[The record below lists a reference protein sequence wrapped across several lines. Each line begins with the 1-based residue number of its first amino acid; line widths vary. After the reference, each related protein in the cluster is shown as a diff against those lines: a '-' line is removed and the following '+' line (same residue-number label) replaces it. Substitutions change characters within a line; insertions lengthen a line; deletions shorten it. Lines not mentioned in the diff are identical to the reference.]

1 MVTKSMS
8 TKTTLYAL
16 GSNGSF
22 QLGIGHANDVSS
34 PQKCGFAAD
43 IGNETMDHVPLA
55 VDDGERIRKI
65 VAGGNHTLLLT
76 TGRFAWATGSNEV
89 GQCGWTAPGPD
100 QVSADTVAGKW
111 RRVQRNRPSQGEKCK
126 FTDVAATWTASYFV
140 VDDQIIYSCG
150 RGEKGEL
157 GIGPGNN
164 DGLTP
169 TQCFDL
175 RDFEPG
181 VPRAKI
187 ETISGCMN
195 HIVVLS
201 SSGKLYGWGACR
213 KGQLGENLK
222 NEKVIWLPKM
232 LGTGL
237 QWKPRQVVTGREF
250 TFVVGERFEEQCFLG
265 DADRAGFGT
274 PLVLE
279 DEWQQDF
286 EIYAG
291 WTHIVVR
298 VGDGSLRGFG
308 RNPRGQLLERTLD
321 DSTARFVM
329 GSEHSLALTCS
340 GTAIAW
346 GWGEH
351 GNCGSEVDEKKNVVG
366 RYNTLFSTSQSARV
380 AGVGAGCATSFFWV
394 EGSS

>member
-1 MVTKSMS
+1 MS

-22 QLGIGHANDVSS
+22 QLGIGHDDDVSS
-34 PQKCGFAAD
+34 PQKCRFAAD
-43 IGNETMDHVPLA
+43 NGNELVDHVPLD

-76 TGRFAWATGSNEV
+76 TCGRVWTTGSNEV
-89 GQCGWTAPGPD
+89 GQCGWTAPGQV
-100 QVSADTVAGKW
+100 QVSAGTVTGTW
-111 RRVQRNRPSQGEKCK
+111 RRVQWNRPGQGEVCR

-140 VDDQIIYSCG
+140 VDGQILYSCG

-157 GIGPGNN
+157 GIGLGHN
-164 DGLTP
+164 DNLTP

-175 RDFEPG
+175 SDFESG
-181 VPRAKI
+181 VPYAKI
-187 ETISGCMN
+187 ETISSCMN
-195 HIVVLS
+195 HVVVLS

-222 NEKVIWLPKM
+222 NEKVIWLPKS
-232 LGTGL
+232 LDTGS

-250 TFVVGERFEEQCFLG
+250 TFVIGERFEEQCFLG

-274 PLVLE
+274 PIVLE

-286 EIYAG
+286 EVHAG

-298 VGDGSLRGFG
+298 VGDGNLREFG
-308 RNPRGQLLERTLD
+308 RNPRGQLLERTLG
-321 DSTARFVM
+321 DSMARFVM
-329 GSEHSLALTCS
+329 GSEHSLAVTCS

-366 RYNTLFSTSQSARV
+366 RYNTLFSTGQSARV
-380 AGVGAGCATSFFWV
+380 SGVGAGCATSFFWV
-394 EGSS
+394 ENSS